1 MFITPCT
8 SKMQEFLVRMEINS
22 RTMSKG
28 LWLRQLSS
36 VGSRW
41 EISLLPAHTSVCSSQ
56 LLLAGQSLMCFF
68 KLKDRGETSSENNSQ
83 IEGSDVRLGEN
94 EDNQVMFD
102 VSRTPL
108 VDFHHYE
115 RLHQEKYFKE
125 ALSTVDFILLSH
137 LVEDDNDSEKTE
149 KCHLLSHHA
158 CHHSIIG
165 KSPVWWLMNGPQTI
179 SHDFSTSFCE
189 ATFYITLHNSSDVVA
204 SVKIVT
210 LDGMS
215 SDSGGGQTQDTSP
228 HSDSSTIAGWHNI
241 SLGNDDVKVEKKI
254 WKQRVLESVSPFI
267 WSATSSTHIKL
278 EPMNIIKV
286 PLRICIF
293 SPGVYDLSKYEL
305 HWSLQSS
312 DPPTRFSKDTPATW
326 QSSGVNRGHPF
337 FLTVMQSHDNPK
349 M

>member
-1 MFITPCT
+1 M
-8 SKMQEFLVRMEINS
+8 
-22 RTMSKG
+22 
-28 LWLRQLSS
+28 
-36 VGSRW
+36 
-41 EISLLPAHTSVCSSQ
+41 
-56 LLLAGQSLMCFF
+56 
-68 KLKDRGETSSENNSQ
+68 
-83 IEGSDVRLGEN
+83 
-94 EDNQVMFD
+94 
-102 VSRTPL
+102 
-108 VDFHHYE
+108 
-115 RLHQEKYFKE
+115 
-125 ALSTVDFILLSH
+125 STVDFILLSH

-158 CHHSIIG
+158 CHHRQVPQSEILLMILIKHFLSFFLKCECDMFHVAICSIIG

-312 DPPTRFSKDTPATW
+312 DPPIRFSKDTPATW